1 MILFLEDYK
10 KYPNCIIDTTTK
22 NTSFIRIAAIYKEM
36 GIINNCFMLVLLNPQ
51 LQGVDPF
58 SPNLTIEQMGMVAL
72 EARANPWYAF
82 RELLKAP
89 GLAGKQASYFEANRG
104 NISLFWCFFN
114 HVMVIV
120 TQMRQTGKSFS
131 VDCLM
136 TLLMNIMCQNTQI
149 NLLTKDDILRRKNI
163 ERLKEIANELPRY
176 LQQKTRD
183 DANNTEEI
191 TIKALGN
198 SYVTHVPQASAKRAY
213 NLGRGLTSPI
223 FHIDEPPFQPN
234 ISISLPAA
242 LAAGG
247 AAISAAKDAGA
258 PYGTILT
265 TTAGKKDDKEG
276 KFVFKLI
283 DNSANWTE
291 KFFDTLNQADL
302 EKSIKCNSR
311 EGVVRVSIMLSH
323 KQLGKTDAWL
333 KEKLDESLLTGEDAS
348 RDLLNQWTSG
358 SETNP
363 LDELIL
369 ERISNSKKNILFTDI
384 SFPHGYITRWY
395 IPEHEIHNRLMNGN
409 FIMGADTSEAS
420 GGDDIAFV
428 ILDAESLE
436 VIATA
441 VVNETNL
448 ITFSEWV
455 CSILVSYP
463 KITAIIER
471 RSTGAMLLDYLLLM
485 LPQHGVDP
493 FQRLFNRVV
502 NDYDEDRDRYS
513 EIKVPMGRRN
523 NDLYV
528 RYKKMF
534 GFATAGSGYASRSEL
549 YSTTLQNAAKRSCDK
564 IYDTS
569 LIGQITGLVNKNGR
583 IDHEDGEH
591 DDMVISWLLCHWLL
605 TLGKNLSH
613 YGIDTSKV
621 MSKIAVK
628 NTETRAEYIFRM
640 EQDRIRSRIA
650 ELFELMKAEPD
661 DFISMRLEQEL
672 RVLDKQ
678 VVLDQNEVYS
688 LDSLIANV
696 KQAKIDKKRSYEYGK
711 QSQQNYR
718 NDYATSYMMG
728 HSGSFSDTPLSS
740 NEIYN
745 RR

>member
-1 MILFLEDYK
+1 M
-10 KYPNCIIDTTTK
+10 CI
-22 NTSFIRIAAIYKEM
+22 
-36 GIINNCFMLVLLNPQ
+36 
-51 LQGVDPF
+51 
-58 SPNLTIEQMGMVAL
+58 
-72 EARANPWYAF
+72 
-82 RELLKAP
+82 
-89 GLAGKQASYFEANRG
+89 
-104 NISLFWCFFN
+104 
-114 HVMVIV
+114 
-120 TQMRQTGKSFS
+120 
-131 VDCLM
+131 
-136 TLLMNIMCQNTQI
+136 
-149 NLLTKDDILRRKNI
+149 
-163 ERLKEIANELPRY
+163 
-176 LQQKTRD
+176 RD
-183 DANNTEEI
+183 
-191 TIKALGN
+191 
-198 SYVTHVPQASAKRAY
+198 R
-213 NLGRGLTSPI
+213 
-223 FHIDEPPFQPN
+223 
-234 ISISLPAA
+234 
-242 LAAGG
+242 
-247 AAISAAKDAGA
+247 
-258 PYGTILT
+258 
-265 TTAGKKDDKEG
+265 
-276 KFVFKLI
+276 
-283 DNSANWTE
+283 
-291 KFFDTLNQADL
+291 
-302 EKSIKCNSR
+302 
-311 EGVVRVSIMLSH
+311 
-323 KQLGKTDAWL
+323 
-333 KEKLDESLLTGEDAS
+333 
-348 RDLLNQWTSG
+348 
-358 SETNP
+358 
-363 LDELIL
+363 
-369 ERISNSKKNILFTDI
+369 
-384 SFPHGYITRWY
+384 
-395 IPEHEIHNRLMNGN
+395 
-409 FIMGADTSEAS
+409 
-420 GGDDIAFV
+420 
-428 ILDAESLE
+428 
-436 VIATA
+436 
-441 VVNETNL
+441 
-448 ITFSEWV
+448 
-455 CSILVSYP
+455 SYP

-718 NDYATSYMMG
+718 NDYATGYMMG
-728 HSGSFSDTPLSS
+728 HSVSFSDTPLSS